1 MPVRRPRQ
9 SAARGGC
16 ELDNPIGSIMSKDV
30 LLATARATTWRT
42 ELRLWTDV
50 LVKMGLSAK
59 YSVYAVHQPWSDW
72 NIYLSR
78 HDGRPVDQHE
88 LYLKLV
94 S

>member
-1 MPVRRPRQ
+1 M
-9 SAARGGC
+9 GG
-16 ELDNPIGSIMSKDV
+16 IMSKDV

-50 LVKMGLSAK
+50 LVKGGLSAK
-59 YSVYAVHQPWSDW
+59 YSVYAVHQPRSDW

>member
-1 MPVRRPRQ
+1 MTQ
-9 SAARGGC
+9 
-16 ELDNPIGSIMSKDV
+16 NV

-42 ELRLWTDV
+42 ALRSWTDL

-72 NIYLSR
+72 NIYISR
-78 HDGRPVDQHE
+78 HDGRPVNQPE
-88 LYLKLV
+88 LHLKLV

>member
-1 MPVRRPRQ
+1 M
-9 SAARGGC
+9 GG
-16 ELDNPIGSIMSKDV
+16 SMSKDV

-42 ELRLWTDV
+42 ELCSWTDV
-50 LVKMGLSAK
+50 LVKVGLSAK
-59 YSVYAVHQPWSDW
+59 YSVYAVHQPRSDW

-78 HDGRPVDQHE
+78 HDGRPADQHE

>member
-1 MPVRRPRQ
+1 
-9 SAARGGC
+9 
-16 ELDNPIGSIMSKDV
+16 MSKDV

-42 ELRLWTDV
+42 ELCSWTDA
-50 LVKMGLSAK
+50 LAGMGLSAK

-78 HDGRPVDQHE
+78 HDGRPAGLHY

>member
-1 MPVRRPRQ
+1 
-9 SAARGGC
+9 
-16 ELDNPIGSIMSKDV
+16 MSKDV
-30 LLATARATTWRT
+30 LLATARAATWRT
-42 ELRLWTDV
+42 ELRSWTDA
-50 LVKMGLSAK
+50 LAGMGLSAK

-78 HDGRPVDQHE
+78 HDGRLAGQHE

>member
-1 MPVRRPRQ
+1 M
-9 SAARGGC
+9 
-16 ELDNPIGSIMSKDV
+16 
-30 LLATARATTWRT
+30 LA
-42 ELRLWTDV
+42 
-50 LVKMGLSAK
+50 KGGLSAK
-59 YSVYAVHQPWSDW
+59 YSVYAVHQPRSDW